1 MMQHFYSD
9 VQVFKLCHCCYVTSL
24 VFVVVIVQKQ
34 RRDEEEAKRKEIEA
48 LQSQLKQL
56 QEMAAQQQ
64 KGGVSTTAAAKSDR
78 VAGKKAKPKER
89 PPPPP
94 PETNDD
100 DTNTLYQIDR
110 CVFMMQIFL
119 SNGQTTSHITCT
131 VLTKYLMCFVERVFS
146 VVKRTKL
153 SQRKVW
159 IFITGRVVPCSS
171 GALSAS
177 RLLPC

>member
-1 MMQHFYSD
+1 M
-9 VQVFKLCHCCYVTSL
+9 TSL

-119 SNGQTTSHITCT
+119 SNHFTHYMYCVDQVFDVLRRTCIFCGEKNEAFT
-131 VLTKYLMCFVERVFS
+131 EEGLDLHYWKSCPMLKRCSFCKQVASMLRSRS
-146 VVKRTKL
+146 V
-153 SQRKVW
+153 
-159 IFITGRVVPCSS
+159 
-171 GALSAS
+171 AS
-177 RLLPC
+177 L